1 MGGVPEED
9 LERLALLLKVKAIQA
24 VKRERIKVVHEPGP
38 RVMRIRVALT
48 EVGKANTTLHVVS
61 TAVPLPSAS
70 KMATG
75 TRAFVGTAAIEAE
88 LLDSVTGEVL
98 MAAVDRR
105 GGGRS
110 FEGLGVE
117 EGAQNPWSHVEKA
130 FQYWSDRFSQR
141 ICLDRGRGY
150 CTPPE

>member
-1 MGGVPEED
+1 M
-9 LERLALLLKVKAIQA
+9 
-24 VKRERIKVVHEPGP
+24 
-38 RVMRIRVALT
+38 
-48 EVGKANTTLHVVS
+48 
-61 TAVPLPSAS
+61 
-70 KMATG
+70 
-75 TRAFVGTAAIEAE
+75 GTAAIEAE